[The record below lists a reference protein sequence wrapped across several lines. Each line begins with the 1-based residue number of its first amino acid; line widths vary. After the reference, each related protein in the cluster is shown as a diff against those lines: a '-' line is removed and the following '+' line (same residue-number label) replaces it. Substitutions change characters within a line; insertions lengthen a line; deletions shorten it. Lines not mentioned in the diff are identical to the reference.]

1 MNKSGKRKP
10 LATAKSPGIVGPK
23 KEKERVAADKFQRDM
38 KLFMDEFDEPNLDLS
53 WDEEHHQL
61 ASKMTKE
68 RMLEEITSLPADETR
83 KLLIKLF
90 SEGQGVRET
99 LRRELV
105 KLRVGPDVAPAKKT
119 RGALKGKKSAPFE
132 WVGSYEVYSAD
143 LADQCDVPED
153 GVLKFT
159 FLSSLGSSHLW
170 GSFDIGVIKGVIRSL
185 DPPPRAVGDKINF
198 VWRGRETAEGEMR
211 RDDDRYRGV
220 VVFLGDAGIQGSMV
234 SDAVFEQFSFL
245 GKLKNNMMKLGKSE
259 HRRKVEKMKSEWRGL
274 CYSMERPD
282 SPADSDTS
290 WGPDMDGSGDD
301 AGDSEGDGDDRSEDS
316 EDSDEERGGGW
327 SG

>member
-1 MNKSGKRKP
+1 MNKSGKKK
-10 LATAKSPGIVGPK
+10 TAKSSGAVDPK
-23 KEKERVAADKFQRDM
+23 KKESTFPADKFQRDM
-38 KLFMDEFDEPNLDLS
+38 KLFMDEFDKPNLDLS

-61 ASKMTKE
+61 ASKMTKG

-83 KLLIKLF
+83 KLLMKLL
-90 SEGQGVRET
+90 SEGQSVRET

-105 KLRVGPDVAPAKKT
+105 KLRMGPDVAPAKKK
-119 RGALKGKKSAPFE
+119 RGAVKGKKSALFE
-132 WVGSYEVYSAD
+132 WVGSYEACSTD
-143 LADQCDVPED
+143 LADQCNGPED
-153 GVLKFT
+153 GTLKFT
-159 FLSSLGSSHLW
+159 FLPSLGSSHLW
-170 GSFDIGVIKGVIRSL
+170 GSFDIGDIKGVMRSL

-220 VVFLGDAGIQGSMV
+220 VVFLGDARIQGSMV
-234 SDAVFEQFSFL
+234 SDAVFEQFNFF
-245 GKLKNNMMKLGKSE
+245 GKLKNNMTKLGKSE

-274 CYSMERPD
+274 CYSMSRPD

-290 WGPDMDGSGDD
+290 WGPAGDDSGDE
-301 AGDSEGDGDDRSEDS
+301 AEDSEGEGDDRSEDS

>member
-1 MNKSGKRKP
+1 MNKSGKKK
-10 LATAKSPGIVGPK
+10 TAKSSGAVDPK

-38 KLFMDEFDEPNLDLS
+38 KLFTDEFDEPNLDLS

-83 KLLIKLF
+83 KLLMKLL
-90 SEGQGVRET
+90 SEGQSVRET

-105 KLRVGPDVAPAKKT
+105 KLRMGPDVAPAKKK

-132 WVGSYEVYSAD
+132 WMGSYEACSTD
-143 LADQCDVPED
+143 LADQCDGPED
-153 GVLKFT
+153 GVMKFT
-159 FLSSLGSSHLW
+159 FLPSLGSSHLW
-170 GSFDIGVIKGVIRSL
+170 GSFDIGDIKGAIRSL

-198 VWRGRETAEGEMR
+198 VWRGRETGESEMLR
-211 RDDDRYRGV
+211 NDDRCRGV
-220 VVFLGDAGIQGSMV
+220 VVFLGDARIQGSMV
-234 SDAVFEQFSFL
+234 SDAVFEQFSFF
-245 GKLKNNMMKLGKSE
+245 GKLKNNMTKLGKSE

-274 CYSMERPD
+274 CYSMPRPD

-290 WGPDMDGSGDD
+290 WGQAGDGSGDE
-301 AGDSEGDGDDRSEDS
+301 AEDSEGEGDDRSEDS